1 MTVRKL
7 FFVTMK
13 EGIAMPLKW
22 SSCRETVKFLLVSL
36 VFLCSIGSASFAV
49 SADSILPVDGHF
61 MTVADTFSLYGDT
74 FPVTYYNGSEYVDT
88 VATNNFSGSTKS
100 GTITIDG
107 ESVPVVF
114 YQVTGLSSL
123 STAPSFITAELRPQ
137 YSIYDTYYIYQW
149 CGLSSYASV
158 ASSVY
163 SPPSW
168 LYNIGGSDFLYEG
181 TAVNG
186 EYTASYNLSSFF
198 GSSWSNTK
206 MTVIPMDYDGAI
218 STYGYSKRIRF
229 YGNGKSQYNNFV
241 FFISCPYVSGDAF
254 GSSGTPVSTTAT
266 SAVASVTV
274 NVNVSVDNSDVISAV
289 NAQGAEQSAAASAQ
303 QSQDS
308 AYQESMLHGSTVQ
321 TQTIATIDESALSA
335 AMTADIYD
343 DLPEMIAT
351 AGFWLALLGHVLNL
365 VPVFSAFLAGFL
377 CLNLLVYII
386 WRK

>member
-1 MTVRKL
+1 MKGVIVLILKL
-7 FFVTMK
+7 
-13 EGIAMPLKW
+13 
-22 SSCRETVKFLLVSL
+22 SSCRGTVKFLLGSL
-36 VFLCSIGSASFAV
+36 VFLFLTAWGSFAV
-49 SADSILPVDGHF
+49 SADTIPPDGHY
-61 MTVADTFSLYGDT
+61 MTVADTFALYGDS
-74 FPVTYYNGSEYVDT
+74 FPVTYYNGTEYVDT
-88 VATNNFSGSTKS
+88 VASNNFSGYTKS
-100 GTITIDG
+100 GSISING

-114 YQVTGLSSL
+114 YQVTGLQTL
-123 STAPSFITAELRPQ
+123 NTDPSFITAELRPQ

-168 LYNIGGSDFLYEG
+168 LYNVGGSDLLFEG
-181 TAVNG
+181 LANNG
-186 EYTASYNLSSFF
+186 EYTATYNLSSFF
-198 GSSWSNTK
+198 GSSWSSTK
-206 MTVIPMDYDGAI
+206 MSVIPVDYDGA
-218 STYGYSKRIRF
+218 SVTYGYSKRIRF

-254 GSSGTPVSTTAT
+254 GSSGTPAATTAT

-274 NVNVSVDNSDVISAV
+274 NVNVSVDNSDVVSAMD
-289 NAQGAEQSAAASAQ
+289 AQGAAQSAAASAQ
-303 QSQDS
+303 QSQDA
-308 AYQESMLHGSTVQ
+308 AYQEAMMHGSTVQ

-351 AGFWLALLGHVLNL
+351 AGFWLALLGHVLKL
-365 VPVFSAFLAGFL
+365 VPFFSAFLAGFL